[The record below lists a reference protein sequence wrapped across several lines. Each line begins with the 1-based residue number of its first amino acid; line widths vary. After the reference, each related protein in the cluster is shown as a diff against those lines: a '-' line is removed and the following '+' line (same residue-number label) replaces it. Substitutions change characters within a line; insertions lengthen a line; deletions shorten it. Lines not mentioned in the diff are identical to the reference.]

1 MILATLFNP
10 RKTQLLC
17 EPHLWQSGVV
27 DKTGCQ
33 VRAGVGPA
41 F

>member
-10 RKTQLLC
+10 RKTQLLR
-17 EPHLWQSGVV
+17 EPHLGQSGVV
-27 DKTGCQ
+27 DKRGRQ
-33 VRAGVGPA
+33 LRAGVGPA